1 MVFKLTVGFLH
12 VVDLVNKEAVEALG
26 AISGD
31 MPSGPTAS
39 ASCLSVVETALV
51 ACFLLLCATASL
63 GSSTVL
69 YAGQVK
75 LQK

>member
-1 MVFKLTVGFLH
+1 M
-12 VVDLVNKEAVEALG
+12 VDLVNEEAVEALG

-31 MPSGPTAS
+31 MTSGPTAS
-39 ASCLSVVETALV
+39 ASCLSVVEAALA
-51 ACFLLLCATASL
+51 ACFLLPCATTSL
-63 GSSTVL
+63 GSSTVS